1 MKVLI
6 IYASKWGASREA
18 ALMLAQRLRPKAE
31 ASVFDIKD
39 NPPSPDGF
47 DAVVI
52 GGSIRMGRLNSSL
65 KKYISLYKDILSGMP
80 SAAFICC
87 GITKDVDDYRIMQLP
102 KDVNFSLGVHC
113 FGGELKPDKIKGF
126 DKLIVKAFRE
136 SIRTQVPDQS
146 DCERHELPELLPD
159 TIYALA
165 ERICE
170 AQ

>member
-1 MKVLI
+1 
-6 IYASKWGASREA
+6 
-18 ALMLAQRLRPKAE
+18 
-31 ASVFDIKD
+31 
-39 NPPSPDGF
+39 
-47 DAVVI
+47 
-52 GGSIRMGRLNSSL
+52 MGRLNSNL
-65 KKYISLYKDILSGMP
+65 KKYISLYKENLSGMP

-87 GITKDVDDYRIMQLP
+87 GIIKDFDDYRIMQLP

-136 SIRTQVPDQS
+136 SIRTQDPDQS

-165 ERICE
+165 ERICK